1 MAVKSIIDVDV
12 NDEAFKRFEALF
24 SQYEAKVKELPGEWK
39 KVDEA
44 MAGAGKRF
52 AGANGQTSAML
63 AGMAASAGVIAE
75 SIHKATK
82 AQHDFQSAT
91 RKSHNAM
98 KDLGAAAGKVS
109 HTIFALGKWMLKFG
123 TMGGALAGIGGAI
136 GLDDLAGSALSR
148 QRSARGIGMTP
159 GQEAA
164 FSTYFSQFGNAD
176 AVAANVANARND
188 ISKRWVFSGIGI
200 SQGELQHDSNFQLS
214 IDVEKKMQAALKK
227 MPRADWQNIARARG
241 FDLIAS
247 TDEMRRWRHTSI
259 DRMNSAAAGARSS
272 VNALG
277 FSNSAARDWAD
288 LQIQMHKAGV
298 EIESSLITGL
308 HRLAPELTKVSGD
321 IARWISAF
329 AKGPEMGKWVTD
341 AEHGLQVFAK
351 YLGSS
356 AFQKDLV
363 QFQHNMGTAASEMLA
378 IAKGI
383 YPYAKAAGWVA
394 KKTVQG
400 AEAVGHGA
408 VAALHATEN
417 GYRDVRRFVGMGD
430 NNPGD
435 IRHQNQFGTWVNN
448 RYATTTQGI
457 QAMDALL
464 KQYPK
469 QHHANTLAS
478 IIPIWNGHGKNDP
491 EYIRRVSRWSG
502 IGPDQPLDMNNKA
515 QMAKVIAAMSRE
527 EGTHPVTREQAAVA
541 LGAQPGLPA
550 SVNRLVDTLRRQ
562 KPARPQHVTIRNQTS
577 ARVALQANAAA
588 Y

>member
-24 SQYEAKVKELPGEWK
+24 SQYEAKVKDLPGEWK

-44 MAGAGKRF
+44 IAGAGKRF
-52 AGANGQTSAML
+52 ASANGPTSAML

-82 AQHDFQSAT
+82 AQRDFQSAT
-91 RKSHNAM
+91 RQSHNAM
-98 KDLGAAAGKVS
+98 RDLGAAAGKVS
-109 HTIFALGKWMLKFG
+109 HTIFGLGKWMLKFG
-123 TMGGALAGIGGAI
+123 TMGGALAGVGGAI

-159 GQEAA
+159 GQAAA

-188 ISKRWVFSGIGI
+188 ITKRWVFSGIGI
-200 SQGELQHDSNFQLS
+200 SQSELQHDSNFKLS

-259 DRMNSAAAGARSS
+259 DRMNAAGAGARSS

-277 FSNSAARDWAD
+277 FSNTTAREWSS
-288 LQIQMHKAGV
+288 LQIQMHKARV

-341 AEHGLQVFAK
+341 AEHGLQVFTK
-351 YLGSS
+351 YLGSPQ
-356 AFQKDLV
+356 FQKNLL
-363 QFQHNMGTAASEMLA
+363 QFQHDMGTAASEMLA
-378 IAKGI
+378 IAKDL

-394 KKTVQG
+394 KG
-400 AEAVGHGA
+400 AEDIWNANPLGLNKITPEQA
-408 VAALHATEN
+408 
-417 GYRDVRRFVGMGD
+417 YRAVRRSVGMGD

-435 IRHQNQFGTWVNN
+435 IMHKNQFGRWVNN

-464 KQYPK
+464 KRYPK
-469 QHHANTLAS
+469 EHHANTLAS

-577 ARVALQANAAA
+577 ARVALQANAAS